1 MEDTEIRH
9 CSGCGQDKPLQQF
22 QVNETNRGGTT
33 WVRTRKWCHA
43 CCNDLFKKQ
52 TAFSEIR
59 HHVMQSLAESR
70 ENRRQALGP
79 LPPWCDRH
87 IFDYLVNG
95 ENAAPGIYGR
105 TRNET
110 RAKHLSLLW
119 QEFQERERA
128 TGEPLGARGARFM
141 KAMADLLHEP
151 EDKLRQK
158 IKRMCKHE
166 DQLSAIFE
174 TAPSTRASRRQPK
187 LRAV

>member
-1 MEDTEIRH
+1 MA
-9 CSGCGQDKPLQQF
+9 
-22 QVNETNRGGTT
+22 QV
-33 WVRTRKWCHA
+33 V
-43 CCNDLFKKQ
+43 
-52 TAFSEIR
+52 
-59 HHVMQSLAESR
+59 
-70 ENRRQALGP
+70 
-79 LPPWCDRH
+79 CDRH